1 MVDARL
7 DTQLLITVSNKTG
20 TLSDVTDVVSSA
32 GINLLAVCAYAVDNN
47 GMIMFVTD
55 DNKKAKKLLE
65 HKKYDV
71 REEEAVL
78 VLLDHKPGMLQS
90 VTKRIAEFGID
101 ITVLYGS
108 VEPKGKKS
116 QIVLIA
122 EDNKSVV
129 AAIKTM

>member
-1 MVDARL
+1 MSRMITKRL
-7 DTQLLITVSNKTG
+7 KV
-20 TLSDVTDVVSSA
+20 
-32 GINLLAVCAYAVDNN
+32 
-47 GMIMFVTD
+47 
-55 DNKKAKKLLE
+55 LE

>member
-55 DNKKAKKLLE
+55 DNKKAKSSG
-65 HKKYDV
+65 
-71 REEEAVL
+71 A
-78 VLLDHKPGMLQS
+78 
-90 VTKRIAEFGID
+90 
-101 ITVLYGS
+101 
-108 VEPKGKKS
+108 
-116 QIVLIA
+116 
-122 EDNKSVV
+122 
-129 AAIKTM
+129 